1 MVILLRTTAQYCFV
15 RQSKQKGL
23 RSTSYFKQTKSASRY
38 LFVQQSRQK
47 VLYLALLRTRER
59 KNTSRYFLV
68 LFRTRNQVIRSTK
81 QRKYFLLRAATHL
94 MSHLAALTLVAT
106 PRALQKRRTKQLP
119 FIAGSNYFLH
129 LFAKTKTQRFSGI
142 PSSSKHVQHSCSH
155 ATNILHIFMYWLH
168 DVISDIV
175 I

>member
-1 MVILLRTTAQYCFV
+1 MLPNTALYDKTNKRDFAARRTLN
-15 RQSKQKGL
+15 K
-23 RSTSYFKQTKSASRY
+23 
-38 LFVQQSRQK
+38 QK
-47 VLYLALLRTRER
+47 VLRDTSSYNKTDKRYLALLREKEKTLPGI
-59 KNTSRYFLV
+59 SWYYFALE
-68 LFRTRNQVIRSTK
+68 TKQKVIRSTK
-81 QRKYFLLRAATHL
+81 QRKYFLLRTATHL

-155 ATNILHIFMYWLH
+155 ATNILHIFM
-168 DVISDIV
+168 
-175 I
+175 